1 MTVWGGVGGGG
12 VLFVFSFRHWPFSY
26 LYYIGG
32 IEGELGRENRRGGV
46 LSSYVVS
53 SHVGVLFSKFI
64 WIIISGG

>member
-1 MTVWGGVGGGG
+1 MCFFC
-12 VLFVFSFRHWPFSY
+12 FVFFFPALAILVSI
-26 LYYIGG
+26 LYRG